1 MLRAAFRSAC
11 AVWPQDRQTKRA
23 WLSRDSAAVYP
34 QARHR
39 CDVYAALT
47 CSTRPGAFCSSRV
60 TSTPQPLSRMAR
72 FRPAFGRTFV
82 PGATPGASMVPLAE
96 RVMLRT
102 RRSSTRIRS
111 KRRARSVESLPTQ
124 SLRASAR
131 RACRRANLALTR
143 RRRLLPRWARQ
154 SRRWVRRSC
163 ASRESVSNRHSSPV
177 DSAAA
182 TATPRSAPTTSPVP
196 GADRGVAVAAALSA
210 GELLRFDPDSLD
222 AQVRRTQRRLCRAQR
237 GSHRRRRVKARLARL
252 HARRADARKD
262 WVEKL
267 STDLARR
274 FDLIRVEDLRVRNMT
289 RSAKGTVDAPGT
301 NVRQKAGLNRA
312 ILAKG
317 WGVLVTRLE
326 QKAPGR
332 VT

>member
-11 AVWPQDRQTKRA
+11 AVWPQHRQTKRA

-34 QARHR
+34 QAWHR

-47 CSTRPGAFCSSRV
+47 CSTRPGACCSSRV
-60 TSTPQPLSRMAR
+60 TSTPQPWSRMAR

-82 PGATPGASMVPLAE
+82 PGASPGASMVPLAE
-96 RVMLRT
+96 RVMWRT

-111 KRRARSVESLPTQ
+111 RRRARSVDSFSTQ
-124 SLRASAR
+124 SLRASA
-131 RACRRANLALTR
+131 
-143 RRRLLPRWARQ
+143 
-154 SRRWVRRSC
+154 
-163 ASRESVSNRHSSPV
+163 
-177 DSAAA
+177 
-182 TATPRSAPTTSPVP
+182 
-196 GADRGVAVAAALSA
+196 
-210 GELLRFDPDSLD
+210 
-222 AQVRRTQRRLCRAQR
+222 
-237 GSHRRRRVKARLARL
+237 RRVKARLARL

-289 RSAKGTVDAPGT
+289 RSAKGTVVAPGT
-301 NVRQKAGLNRA
+301 NVRPKAGLNRA
-312 ILAKG
+312 ILDQG
-317 WGVLVTRLE
+317 WGVLMTRLE

-332 VT
+332 VISTPQP